1 MLVSAGSM
9 GHEVTCRTASETHSC
24 PDGEQT
30 GVAGV
35 RVRVTVRVRVRLTI
49 RVRGGVHNSTHNR
62 V

>member
-30 GVAGV
+30 GVAGGQGGAAG
-35 RVRVTVRVRVRLTI
+35 RGRAGGTGHRTMCRKHVTGR
-49 RVRGGVHNSTHNR
+49 
-62 V
+62 